1 MARKLS
7 NLRFVAFQV
16 VASSPDGK
24 PIYSV
29 ADIIEPNRTKY
40 HTQLL
45 RNARKTAGPRGY
57 VMVGPRNLD
66 WKEFDAIAR
75 RINGIY

>member
-29 ADIIEPNRTKY
+29 VDIIEPLAQYRTN
-40 HTQLL
+40 LL
-45 RNARKTAGPRGY
+45 RNARKSAGPRGY
-57 VMVGPRNLD
+57 VMVGRNDLN
-66 WKEFDAIAR
+66 WEQFDATAR
-75 RINGIY
+75 RINGTY